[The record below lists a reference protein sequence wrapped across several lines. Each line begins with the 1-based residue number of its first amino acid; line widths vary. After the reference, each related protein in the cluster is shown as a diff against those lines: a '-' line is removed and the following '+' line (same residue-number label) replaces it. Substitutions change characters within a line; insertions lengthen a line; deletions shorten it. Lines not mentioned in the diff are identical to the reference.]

1 MDTRRRL
8 VLTSKELHAV
18 KTALYTF
25 VTRNCEG
32 SCEIADPSDVV
43 AIEQMKAEIEAM
55 PVAADVLLK
64 HFKG

>member
-1 MDTRRRL
+1 METKRRL
-8 VLTSKELHAV
+8 CLTSKELEAV

-25 VTRNCEG
+25 VTRNCDG
-32 SCEIADPSDVV
+32 SCEIASPSDVA

-64 HFKG
+64 HFR